1 MDAEARE
8 LGSCSVTTAGQ
19 VATITIVPPLATG
32 GADLHWELGAVL
44 SDLRDDLDV
53 RVIVLTGT
61 RDEFYVLPPTEFF
74 ADRANWDKR
83 ADPEGAWKTFMGIVR
98 VHQLMAEIEKPI
110 VARVNGD
117 AEAFGSS
124 LVFASD
130 LIVAVEDARVVDI
143 HLAMDEQPTGP
154 GFGLVAGDGGASLVP
169 LFTSPARAKEFL
181 MLSEPWTGADLAA
194 RGIINR
200 AVPRG
205 ELDATVDELVA
216 RLLKRSAY
224 ALAWTKRI
232 VNRRVVDALNSTL
245 DAGVAYEMVNFLQ
258 LARLGH
264 DPMTLRGGPGDS

>member
-1 MDAEARE
+1 TVAID
-8 LGSCSVTTAGQ
+8 GP
-19 VATITIVPPLATG
+19 VATIAIVPPTRVTG
-32 GADLHWELGAVL
+32 GADLHWELGGVF
-44 SDLRDDLDV
+44 SDLREDLDV
-53 RVIVLTGT
+53 RVVVLTGT
-61 RDEFYVLPPTEFF
+61 GDEFYVLAPNAFYEEP
-74 ADRANWDKR
+74 ANWAKR
-83 ADPEGAWKTFMGIVR
+83 ADPEGAWRTFTGILR

-110 VARVNGD
+110 VAMVNGD

-130 LIVAVEDARVVDI
+130 LIVAAEDARVVDI
-143 HLAMDEQPTGP
+143 HLAMDEQPNGP

-200 AVPRG
+200 AVPHADL
-205 ELDATVDELVA
+205 EQPVDELVA
-216 RLLKRSAY
+216 RLLERSAY
-224 ALAWTKRI
+224 ALAWTKRV

-258 LARLGH
+258 LARLGR
-264 DPMTLRGGPGDS
+264 DPMSLGQP